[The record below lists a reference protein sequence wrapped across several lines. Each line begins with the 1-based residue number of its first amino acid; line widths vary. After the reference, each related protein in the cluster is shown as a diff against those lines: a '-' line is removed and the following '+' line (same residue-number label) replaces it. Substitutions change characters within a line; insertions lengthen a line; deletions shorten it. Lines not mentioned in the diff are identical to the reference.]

1 MTLSLKR
8 QNAGLSTL
16 GTIVVVVVVVL
27 VIAYLFFGLRF

>member
-1 MTLSLKR
+1 MVKR

-16 GTIVVVVVVVL
+16 GTMIVVVVVVL